1 MINGIGTG
9 NEWKFAKYPPKELKA
24 FFLKDMTA
32 SKGLNPETVNVFKK
46 VTERPPVVVDKDVIK
61 RVPKLALKEVKKP
74 TLLTRLKRVPY
85 VLANIGK
92 QILKHIR

>member
-46 VTERPPVVVDKDVIK
+46 VTERPPVVVVDKDVFK
-61 RVPKLALKEVKKP
+61 SALKEVKKP
-74 TLLTRLKRVPY
+74 SLLTRLKRVPY